1 MFHHLSPS
9 LSGSPSY
16 SLALRSF
23 RPHLS
28 LFDMSPTATY
38 ESAPEHSCAGFILPD
53 LVSDC
58 HYPLLLSP
66 HCYNVARASEKW
78 LLQGARLVEPRVTKF
93 MGLKA
98 GELTAACYPDADE
111 FHLRVCSDF
120 MNWLFNMDDWLDEF
134 DVTDTWGMRECCIG
148 AFRDP
153 INFETNKLGGLMSKS
168 CVFPCLFASMVQKS

>member
-1 MFHHLSPS
+1 
-9 LSGSPSY
+9 
-16 SLALRSF
+16 
-23 RPHLS
+23 
-28 LFDMSPTATY
+28 MSPTATY
-38 ESAPEHSCAGFILPD
+38 ENTPEHSVAGFILPN

-58 HYPLLLSP
+58 HYPLLLNP
-66 HCYNVARASEKW
+66 HCYSVARASEKW

-98 GELTAACYPDADE
+98 GELTAACYPNADE

-134 DVTDTWGMRECCIG
+134 DVTDTWGIREACIG

-168 CVFPCLFASMVQKS
+168 CVFFLARLHLW